1 MNREEITAFLA
12 SLKKLR
18 DGLDDFNCQ
27 LAGIDGAG
35 VLEADK
41 TAPPADLPE
50 ERKVI
55 IFGDL
60 SKRPQHECITLLL
73 PYDLLPLIKVKNQLK
88 NFALYQ
94 RFARFAAAHFSCGE
108 RTILKDS

>member
-1 MNREEITAFLA
+1 MA

-60 SKRPQHECITLLL
+60 SRRPQLLL

-94 RFARFAAAHFSCGE
+94 CFARFAAAHFSCGE